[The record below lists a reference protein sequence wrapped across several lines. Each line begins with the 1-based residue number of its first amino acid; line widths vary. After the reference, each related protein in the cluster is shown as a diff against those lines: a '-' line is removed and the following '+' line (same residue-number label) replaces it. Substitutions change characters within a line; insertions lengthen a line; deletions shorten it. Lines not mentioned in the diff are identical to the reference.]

1 MESTKLTG
9 ETRRPSPRCLDP
21 PTHPPRLPCSR
32 SSRQHVPKGHPTPQ
46 DTAPQVG
53 GEIRA
58 NTSPTGSGDH
68 PGPTMLPLRPT
79 ICLCGLLS
87 GRALACRAFSMSSAV
102 RPPTGDWSWW
112 KNLRWMP
119 LAKNKSLRSTK
130 SLPLTLPI
138 GEVACPESPASL
150 KGPPET

>member
-1 MESTKLTG
+1 MRQDSLRLTVSVPPLSTPAGSTVQKG
-9 ETRRPSPRCLDP
+9 F
-21 PTHPPRLPCSR
+21 
-32 SSRQHVPKGHPTPQ
+32 HVFLISQYG
-46 DTAPQVG
+46 VRG
-53 GEIRA
+53 GGGGMRA
-58 NTSPTGSGDH
+58 NTSSTVSRNSIV
-68 PGPTMLPLRPT
+68 MPLRPT

-119 LAKNKSLRSTK
+119 LAKNKSLQSTK

-150 KGPPET
+150 KGPLGT

>member
-1 MESTKLTG
+1 MYQK
-9 ETRRPSPRCLDP
+9 
-21 PTHPPRLPCSR
+21 
-32 SSRQHVPKGHPTPQ
+32 
-46 DTAPQVG
+46 APQFLKTQPPKVG

-58 NTSPTGSGDH
+58 NTSPTGSGNH